1 MSFVHLHNHT
11 EYSLLD
17 GAMKID
23 RLAELAARYKMP
35 ALAITDHGNLFGAI
49 EFYKAALRH
58 GIKPIIGIET
68 YVAPKSRFDQGR
80 DVRIPESSFHLTLL
94 CANETGYRNLI
105 KLSSSAYLEGFYY
118 KPRIDKELLAQYH
131 EGLIGLSGCFKGEIP
146 YRLGIG
152 DNNGARQA
160 LQDYQTILGKDNFY
174 LEIMRLGLKT
184 EDKIN
189 AELLKLSNE
198 FDVPIVATNDCHF
211 FNQDDY
217 KTHDILLCIGTKKV
231 LSDKERLK
239 FESHYTYFRPPE
251 EMMKLFEDLPEAISN
266 TQLVAERCN
275 LLLDTSGRD
284 VKLPNFP
291 RPEGY
296 ETDYDYLKYL
306 TFEGV
311 EHRFSHITPGIE
323 ERLNYELSVIKKMG
337 LSGYF
342 LIVRDIIHFAR
353 SQEIPVGP
361 GRGSAV
367 GSLVLYALGIT
378 DVDPLKYNLIFER
391 FLNPERISLPDVDV
405 DFGDTRRDEV
415 IDFIRRRFGEK
426 NVTKVITFGTM
437 QARAVVRDVGRVMGI
452 PYNDID
458 RLAKLIPM
466 HDSIDEA
473 LAEVKELKVLVDS
486 REDYQELFS
495 IARKLE
501 GLARHPSTHAAGIVI
516 TPRELEEYIPLFK
529 SPESGDISTQ
539 FTKDHLEEIGILKM
553 DILGLRTLTVVDN
566 TLRVIGKQ
574 REVILYDDKA
584 TYEMLK
590 KGETIGIFQ
599 LESQGMQE
607 LLKGVKPEKFEEL
620 IAIIALYRP
629 GPMGNINPQ
638 KIIENKT
645 RPDKV
650 IYLHPVLE
658 KILKETYGI
667 ILYQEQVMQIAAR
680 LAGFSLAEADNLRRA
695 MAKKIP
701 ELMDQNREKFIAGAV
716 KNNIAKDL
724 AEEIFKSIAPFA
736 GYGFNKSHAAAY
748 AVLAYETA
756 YLKHHYPQDFML
768 ASLNSEIGNTDRLW
782 VLIKE
787 ARRMNIEVRPPDINK
802 SEYDFIKEDNQIRY
816 GLGALKNI
824 GRPVVDL
831 VIKERQR
838 GPFKSYFEFQARMK
852 GLNKKSMEALI
863 KSGAFSELEPNIG
876 KLLVASKD
884 NETNGIQES
893 LFGGPVSKSAVPDNN
908 MPTLDKTTLQK
919 EAFGFYFSEHPLEKY
934 QEEFHLLGLTPINQL
949 PNMEEQS
956 VVSIGGIVSDKK
968 LKKDKKGRYYAIVSI
983 EDFDATIDIFVFS
996 EPFDRFSPYLK
1007 IDNPVIIRGRLSG
1020 EDERR
1025 NITADQVI
1033 PFSQARNYFKK
1044 IFIDYRGNNSTEK
1057 LKLLYDLI
1065 SKNQGECEIWFKVGN
1080 GSDCK
1085 NIRSRS
1091 LKINP
1096 DAEVLK
1102 QIREIVGENAIKV
1115 IAKIDENRTKKPFYN
1130 DYKGKKGVK

>member
-17 GAMKID
+17 GAMRID
-23 RLAELAARYKMP
+23 RLTELAARYKMP
-35 ALAITDHGNLFGAI
+35 ALAITDHGNLFGTI
-49 EFYKAALRH
+49 EFYKAARKN
-58 GIKPIIGIET
+58 GVKPIIGIET
-68 YVAPKSRFDQGR
+68 YIAPKSRFDQGR
-80 DVRIPESSFHLTLL
+80 DIKVPESSFHLTLL
-94 CANETGYRNLI
+94 CENETGYRNLI
-105 KLSSSAYLEGFYY
+105 RLSSAAYLEGFYY
-118 KPRIDKELLAQYH
+118 KPRIDKELLAKHH

-146 YRLGIG
+146 YRLGMG
-152 DNNGARQA
+152 DPNGARKA
-160 LQDYQTILGKDNFY
+160 LDDYRSILGKDNFY
-174 LEIMRLGLKT
+174 LEIMRLGLKS
-184 EDKIN
+184 EEKVN
-189 AELLKLSNE
+189 GELLKLSNE
-198 FDVPIVATNDCHF
+198 FDVPYVATNDCHF
-211 FNQDDY
+211 FDPDDY
-217 KTHDILLCIGTKKV
+217 KAHDILLCIGTKKV
-231 LSDKERLK
+231 LTDKERLK
-239 FESHYTYFRPPE
+239 FESTLTYFRPPN
-251 EMMKLFEDLPEAISN
+251 EMKKIFEDLPEAISN

-275 LLLDTSGRD
+275 LSLDTSGRD
-284 VKLPNFP
+284 VKLPIFP
-291 RPEGY
+291 RPEGF
-296 ETDYDYLKYL
+296 ETDFEYLKYL
-306 TFEGV
+306 TFEGIG
-311 EHRFSHITPGIE
+311 HRFSHITPGIE
-323 ERLNYELSVIKKMG
+323 ERLNYELGIIKKMG

-353 SQEIPVGP
+353 SQDIPVGP

-391 FLNPERISLPDVDV
+391 FLNPERVSLPDVDV

-415 IDFIRRRFGEK
+415 IAFIKQRFGEK

-473 LAEVKELKVLVDS
+473 ISEVKELKILIES
-486 REDYQELFS
+486 REDYKELFS

-529 SPESGDISTQ
+529 SPESDDISTQ

-566 TLRVIGKQ
+566 TLKAIIKR
-574 REVILYDDKA
+574 REDILQEDKV

-590 KGETIGIFQ
+590 RGETIGIFQ
-599 LESQGMQE
+599 FESQGMQE
-607 LLKGVKPEKFEEL
+607 LLKGVKPERFEEL

-638 KIIENKT
+638 KIIENKLH
-645 RPDKV
+645 PEKV
-650 IYLHPVLE
+650 TYLHPALE

-680 LAGFSLAEADNLRRA
+680 LAGFTLAEADNLRRA

-716 KNNIAKDL
+716 KNNISKDL
-724 AEEIFKSIAPFA
+724 AEDIFKDIAPFA

-756 YLKHHYPQDFML
+756 YLKCHFPQDFML
-768 ASLNSEIGNTDRLW
+768 ASLNSETGNTDRLW
-782 VLIKE
+782 ILIKE
-787 ARRMNIEVRPPDINK
+787 SRRMNIEILPPDINR
-802 SEYDFIKEDNQIRY
+802 SQNDFSKENGNIRY
-816 GLGALKNI
+816 GLAALKNL
-824 GRPVVDL
+824 GHQVVET

-838 GPFKSYFEFQARMK
+838 GPFKSFFDFQARMK
-852 GLNKKSMEALI
+852 SLNKKSMEALV
-863 KSGAFSELEPNIG
+863 KSGALHELEPEIG
-876 KLLVASKD
+876 KLLALLKEKEPDSK
-884 NETNGIQES
+884 QES
-893 LFGGPVSKSAVPDNN
+893 LFGAADTDRPKTDNN
-908 MPTLDKTTLQK
+908 TPAIDKTALQK

-934 QEEFHLLGLTPINQL
+934 QNEYQLLGLTPINQL
-949 PNMEEQS
+949 TGIEQET

-968 LKKDKKGRYYAIVSI
+968 IKKDKKGRNYAIVSI

-996 EPFDRFSPYLK
+996 EPFDRFSPHLK
-1007 IDNPVIIRGRLSG
+1007 IDNPVIIRGRLAG

-1033 PFSQARNYFKK
+1033 PFSQARNYIKK
-1044 IFIDYRGNNSTEK
+1044 VYIDYRNTNAPEK
-1057 LKLLYDLI
+1057 LDSLHELI
-1065 SKNQGECEIWFKVGN
+1065 NKNPGECEIWFKVGN
-1080 GSDCK
+1080 GSECRS
-1085 NIRSRS
+1085 IRSRT

-1096 DAEVLK
+1096 DPEVLK
-1102 QIREIVGENAIKV
+1102 QIKDIVGENSIKI
-1115 IAKIDENRTKKPFYN
+1115 IAKIDDYRNNKQKMPYYRDKKR
-1130 DYKGKKGVK
+1130 G